1 MSRWTED
8 VLVNTMKRNQSI
20 TDTETSM
27 QGWETNKTT
36 KSSLM
41 TSFHEARRNG
51 FELKNL
57 SQDELRFLVE
67 YVSN

>member
-1 MSRWTED
+1 MSRRMED
-8 VLVNTMKRNQSI
+8 ALINTMKRNQPVKDKESSI
-20 TDTETSM
+20 
-27 QGWETNKTT
+27 QGWEINKTA

-41 TSFHEARRNG
+41 TSFYEARRNG

-57 SQDELRFLVE
+57 SQDELRFLFE

>member
-1 MSRWTED
+1 MSRRTED
-8 VLVNTMKRNQSI
+8 VLVNTMKRNQPIRDKES
-20 TDTETSM
+20 SM
-27 QGWETNKTT
+27 QGWEISKTA

-41 TSFHEARRNG
+41 KSFYEARRNG